1 MKLSKFLDNLYNTH
15 LSSYLW
21 QVVIIDHNND
31 DKEIR
36 NNLLTHN
43 KKAEEIKDAL
53 KEFED
58 TYNCI
63 IYDIDV
69 TIFQKSAY
77 SYTFPE
83 QEMVI
88 NINECEYDEE
98 PTYTLMELLAKGYS
112 ISQIND
118 YFKEKENKDYA

>member
-1 MKLSKFLDNLYNTH
+1 MKLSKFLDNLYDRH
-15 LSSYLW
+15 LSSWLW
-21 QVVIIDHNND
+21 QVVIIDHNNG

-36 NNLLTHN
+36 NNLLTHD
-43 KKAEEIKDAL
+43 KKAEEIQNAF

-77 SYTFPE
+77 SHTFPE

-88 NINECEYDEE
+88 NINECEYEE
-98 PTYTLMELLAKGYS
+98 PTYTLDQLLAKGYS
-112 ISQIND
+112 IRQIND
-118 YFKEKENKDYA
+118 YFKEKERNL